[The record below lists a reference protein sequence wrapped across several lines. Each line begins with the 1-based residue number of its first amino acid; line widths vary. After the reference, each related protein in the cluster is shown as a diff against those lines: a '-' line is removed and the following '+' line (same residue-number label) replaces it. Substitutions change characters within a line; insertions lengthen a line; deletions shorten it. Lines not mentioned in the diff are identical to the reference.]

1 MRILVT
7 GGLGA
12 LGAPLAR
19 ELRNRG
25 HEVWVCDLVHSVG
38 PNYIRCDVGNFRQV
52 KRIFDQLDFDYV
64 YHLAAEFGRKNGE
77 EYYENLW
84 VTNAI
89 GTKNIL
95 RMQEEKKFR
104 LIFSSSSEVYGDYGG
119 VMEEDVLLHHPV
131 RQLNDY
137 AISKWVNEM
146 QIINSAEQF
155 GTETV
160 RIRIFNAYGPGEHYS
175 DYRSVVCV
183 FSYRALMGLPYTVFL
198 KHHRTSI
205 YIDDAVRTMA
215 NIVDRFRPGEV
226 YNIAGRQYHDIK
238 YISDLILQYLGQ
250 DDSLVQYL
258 DYEPHNTL
266 NKKADITK
274 SIQDLGHD
282 PRVPLEEGIPSTIE
296 WMKSVCELPRL

>member
-52 KRIFDQLDFDYV
+52 KRIFDQLEFDYV

-84 VTNAI
+84 ITNAI

-238 YISDLILQYLGQ
+238 YISDLVLQYLGK

>member
-1 MRILVT
+1 
-7 GGLGA
+7 
-12 LGAPLAR
+12 
-19 ELRNRG
+19 
-25 HEVWVCDLVHSVG
+25 
-38 PNYIRCDVGNFRQV
+38 
-52 KRIFDQLDFDYV
+52 
-64 YHLAAEFGRKNGE
+64 AEFGRKNGE

>member
-1 MRILVT
+1 MKILVT

-12 LGAPLAR
+12 LGAPLAQ

-25 HEVWVCDLVHSVG
+25 HEVWVCDLVHSAG

-52 KRIFDQLDFDYV
+52 KRIFDQLEFDYV

-119 VMEEDVLLHHPV
+119 VMKEDVLLHHPI

-160 RIRIFNAYGPGEHYS
+160 RIRIFNAYGPGEYYS

-226 YNIAGRQYHDIK
+226 YNIAGQQYHDIK
-238 YISDLILQYLGQ
+238 YISDLILKYLGQ

-266 NKKADITK
+266 NKKADISK
-274 SIQDLGHD
+274 SVRDLDHD
-282 PRVPLEEGIPSTIE
+282 PRVPLEEGIPRTIE
-296 WMKSVCELPRL
+296 WMKSVYKV